1 MLLSTIIV
9 QVEPRINQTWSWDF
23 WTGVDPI
30 CMNHSEAD
38 SRSLYDNFPIIELD
52 LYTAD
57 YKSITLAV
65 SPQQYL
71 RPVVFKP
78 GQDCYKVGVTS
89 STQGT
94 NIGKYGWLHNNKE
107 LGNVKSER
115 SDLTQPK
122 SPARKVVFIHM
133 VYAYIMFDTL
143 YLYGICIQYMVYVYS
158 ILYGIC
164 RSPLYFA

>member
-1 MLLSTIIV
+1 MNYYFALNVRNSPLMLLPTIIL

-107 LGNVKSER
+107 LGNIKSER
-115 SDLTQPK
+115 SDLTQLK
-122 SPARKVVFIHM
+122 IPARKVVCIYM
-133 VYAYIMFDTL
+133 VYAYII
-143 YLYGICIQYMVYVYS
+143 YN
-158 ILYGIC
+158 
-164 RSPLYFA
+164 